1 MGRQMGKLTLAHGK
15 GDDIGRSP
23 AVKIFLVEDCDLRVI
38 HKEDGNFAIRKVQ
51 GA

>member
-1 MGRQMGKLTLAHGK
+1 L
-15 GDDIGRSP
+15 
-23 AVKIFLVEDCDLRVI
+23 LVENCDLRVI

>member
-1 MGRQMGKLTLAHGK
+1 
-15 GDDIGRSP
+15 
-23 AVKIFLVEDCDLRVI
+23 LVEDCDLRVI